1 MSSSIYG
8 IDISNNEG
16 SVDFTKVAADS
27 VVIVYLKATEGT
39 SGDNSVDAYMDEFYS
54 QASPLGFKLGAYQF
68 LIGTSSA
75 TTQAQNFWDHV
86 KDKNWDCIPFL
97 DIETNFD
104 GLSDAVVEFINEW
117 ETLTDMPLGIY
128 TYSSFMPYLEDIKD
142 TIKDMPLWEA
152 NYDNEP
158 WSLPDND
165 IFNNRV
171 GHQYSE
177 TGSVNGVSTNC
188 DLDSFTE
195 GVFLSSIEVTNGT
208 WKDDNKGWWFEYTNP
223 IADKFPAN
231 AWAYL
236 PKSNNDSTPA
246 WFYFNPSG
254 YMVTGWINTGNCYY
268 LDSKN
273 GDMKTGWFKDSTGKW
288 FYADENGVMQ
298 TGWKQIESK
307 WYYLQETKDDTHVKG
322 EMRTGWIN
330 ITGNNYLLDSSGVM
344 YSNCTAYGYS
354 FDSNGVA
361 TKLS

>member
-1 MSSSIYG
+1 LATATT
-8 IDISNNEG
+8 N
-16 SVDFTKVAADS
+16 DS
-27 VVIVYLKATEGT
+27 TFGYVTTNVVLAGT
-39 SGDNSVDAYMDEFYS
+39 STAV
-54 QASPLGFKLGAYQF
+54 
-68 LIGTSSA
+68 
-75 TTQAQNFWDHV
+75 NF
-86 KDKNWDCIPFL
+86 
-97 DIETNFD
+97 
-104 GLSDAVVEFINEW
+104 
-117 ETLTDMPLGIY
+117 
-128 TYSSFMPYLEDIKD
+128 
-142 TIKDMPLWEA
+142 
-152 NYDNEP
+152 
-158 WSLPDND
+158 
-165 IFNNRV
+165 
-171 GHQYSE
+171 
-177 TGSVNGVSTNC
+177 
-188 DLDSFTE
+188 
-195 GVFLSSIEVTNGT
+195 TNGT